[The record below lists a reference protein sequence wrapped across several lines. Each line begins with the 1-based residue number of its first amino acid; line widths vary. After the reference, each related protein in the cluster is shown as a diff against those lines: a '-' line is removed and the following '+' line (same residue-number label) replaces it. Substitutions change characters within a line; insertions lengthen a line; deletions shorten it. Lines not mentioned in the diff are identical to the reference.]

1 MANDL
6 AYILSVEGG
15 AEFRR
20 WYEQARRLVEGDG
33 DLRSRAALLRTW
45 GNFCS
50 SAGRFTEAMEVV
62 ARCRPLAAE
71 AGDRYTEADALLL
84 GAIAGANAGDPA
96 AAVALAR
103 EAAAIGRELG
113 SVRIPALARL
123 AIARAEVRAGRRGVA
138 ARALREARDAI
149 EGGRSG

>member
-1 MANDL
+1 M
-6 AYILSVEGG
+6 
-15 AEFRR
+15 
-20 WYEQARRLVEGDG
+20 EGDG

-50 SAGRFTEAMEVV
+50 AAGRFTEAMEVA

-71 AGDRYTEADALLL
+71 AGDRYTEADALVL
-84 GAIAGANAGDPA
+84 GAMAGANAGDPA

-113 SVRIPALARL
+113 SVRIPPSPGSRSRERRCARVVAASRLARF
-123 AIARAEVRAGRRGVA
+123 GRREMRSKG
-138 ARALREARDAI
+138 E
-149 EGGRSG
+149 RSG

>member
-1 MANDL
+1 
-6 AYILSVEGG
+6 
-15 AEFRR
+15 
-20 WYEQARRLVEGDG
+20 
-33 DLRSRAALLRTW
+33 
-45 GNFCS
+45 
-50 SAGRFTEAMEVV
+50 MEVV

-84 GAIAGANAGDPA
+84 GAVAGANAGDPDA
-96 AAVALAR
+96 AAALAR

-123 AIARAEVRAGRRGVA
+123 TIARAEVRAGRRGVA

-149 EGGRSG
+149 EGRAVRVMRGDLAEAEAMQALDRGLGIGSDHPRDASTKRCARSRWRCGRRCRR